1 MSCTHEFRH
10 PYILDDPPQAE
21 PAAQPGTVLCA
32 VGPAKSVR
40 ILVPDPGAGPAQK
53 SVSSFAMNVGPRDRR
68 FAPDRWPTHAR
79 VCKPE
84 GYCSQA
90 ATPINFFPRF
100 RKTLSEKKRRRPV
113 VVLKVLRVFKSFR
126 RAQSRVGT
134 GFQDLLVYR
143 YGAFG
148 VQLWGFWC
156 AVMGDQARLGVQ
168 TWELLSI

>member
-1 MSCTHEFRH
+1 MSCTHECRH

-21 PAAQPGTVLCA
+21 PTAQPGSVLCA

-53 SVSSFAMNVGPRDRR
+53 SVGSFAMNVGPRDRG

-90 ATPINFFPRF
+90 ATPISFFPRF

-113 VVLKVLRVFKSFR
+113 VVLKVLRVLKVLGTRKATLALGFR
-126 RAQSRVGT
+126 TFWCTDMG
-134 GFQDLLVYR
+134 LLVCS
-143 YGAFG
+143 YGMT
-148 VQLWGFWC
+148 FWC
-156 AVMGDQARLGVQ
+156 AN
-168 TWELLSI
+168 LLLYLYTV